1 MPPRFLL
8 AGQRPAAMPLAP
20 SSAQH
25 HIRRPDHGCC
35 LSLSVPQPVQTRS
48 SRAAV
53 DSTWTPI
60 PSPLP
65 EPSSP
70 NPHSAC
76 GTLAAHLSR
85 VPSLEAFGH
94 RPPACAAPFVTG
106 RHPKPFTR
114 TVLGVTPAE
123 RQLTLR
129 IRTKSLQ
136 RGSRQF
142 RANGRNRYRD
152 SPLRGG
158 ASLIALRLG
167 RASIAGGAEP
177 SITVAAARSSST
189 VQHELRCF
197 SQSQRSPAFTCREVG
212 SLSCRRR
219 PCQDALPVAV
229 VRCTSAI
236 RALLAFSGGHHSAH
250 NFLVKW
256 TCCHFAQV
264 IGVTSDPRITFP

>member
-167 RASIAGGAEP
+167 RASIAGRAEP
-177 SITVAAARSSST
+177 SITVASSQNSSSA

-197 SQSQRSPAFTCREVG
+197 SRSRRSPAFTCREVMRIVVLQETPVPG
-212 SLSCRRR
+212 RASRRR
-219 PCQDALPVAV
+219 RSVHISHSRFAGLQRRSPFGSQLPGEMDVLPF
-229 VRCTSAI
+229 CLSHW
-236 RALLAFSGGHHSAH
+236 SH
-250 NFLVKW
+250 K
-256 TCCHFAQV
+256 
-264 IGVTSDPRITFP
+264 